1 MKYQLLKEI
10 WTVEDFDKMGWHDC
24 LIHALSFNNEFK
36 LLFDIDY
43 IFKWVLAGKKYK
55 FWISPC
61 TLIFEN
67 CYNVIFDLDMSTP
80 RLEINSISRENPKK
94 PKNAEFIER
103 QVEFDWVMETQQ
115 GSISFTSV
123 GFSQYD
129 KKKPVFSGAQS
140 FSQEERGGVSFD
152 FGVNLAQ

>member
-1 MKYQLLKEI
+1 MNYQLLKEI
-10 WTVEDFDKMGWHDC
+10 WTVKDFNEMAWHDC
-24 LIHALSFNNEFK
+24 LIHAISFNNELK
-36 LLFDIDY
+36 LSFDIDY
-43 IFKWVLAGKKYK
+43 IFKWVLVGKKYK

-67 CYNVIFDLDMSTP
+67 CYNIIFDLDMSIP
-80 RLEINSISRENPKK
+80 RLEIDSISRENPKK

-123 GFSQYD
+123 GFSQYV
-129 KKKPVFSGAQS
+129 KKKPVFSNAQS
-140 FSQEERGGVSFD
+140 FSQEERGGISFD
-152 FGVNLAQ
+152 LTIV